1 LWKIKGDF
9 MYLDIAV
16 LILLVVQLAMIGV
29 LFRSAYKWEQAY
41 HNLVRVIKIER
52 QARDIRN

>member
-1 LWKIKGDF
+1 

-16 LILLVVQLAMIGV
+16 LILLIVQLTMIGV

-41 HNLVRVIKIER
+41 HNLARVIKIER

>member
-1 LWKIKGDF
+1 

-16 LILLVVQLAMIGV
+16 LILLVVQLTMIGV